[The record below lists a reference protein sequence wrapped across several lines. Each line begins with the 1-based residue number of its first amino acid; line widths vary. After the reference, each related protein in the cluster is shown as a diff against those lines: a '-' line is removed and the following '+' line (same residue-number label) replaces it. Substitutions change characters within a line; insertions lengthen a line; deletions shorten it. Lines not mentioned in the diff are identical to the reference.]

1 VVYRYLLAAT
11 RDAHAAEDLSQEFA
25 LRFIRGDFNHAD
37 PGRGRFRDLVKTVL
51 YHLVVDH
58 SRGRR
63 FLPLSGDGDQV
74 PAAPAVEETDEEF
87 LRLWRAELFDRA
99 WEELRKLEATTGRP
113 VYSVLRW
120 RVNNP
125 KRSAADGASELERH
139 LPGPVTP
146 DGFRQW
152 LHRARI
158 EFARLLREEVAFSV
172 GARSPE
178 DIEAELG
185 DLGLLSYFPTT
196 GRSVPA
202 NTAR

>member
-1 VVYRYLLAAT
+1 
-11 RDAHAAEDLSQEFA
+11 
-25 LRFIRGDFNHAD
+25 
-37 PGRGRFRDLVKTVL
+37 
-51 YHLVVDH
+51 
-58 SRGRR
+58 
-63 FLPLSGDGDQV
+63 LPLSEDGDQV

-113 VYSVLRW
+113 VHSVLRW
-120 RVNNP
+120 RVDNP
-125 KRSAADGASELERH
+125 KRSAADGAIELERF

-158 EFARLLREEVAFSV
+158 EFARCLRDEVAFSV
-172 GARSPE
+172 GARSLG
-178 DIEAELG
+178 DVEAELG

-196 GRSVPA
+196 GRSAPA